1 MEFWALSI
9 IFIIIFLR
17 AARRILDS
25 AEKKDNSEESGN
37 SD

>member
-17 AARRILDS
+17 AARRILDN
-25 AEKKDNSEESGN
+25 AEKKDDSEEPGK